1 MLEECAIAGQHEA
14 LLGVIQTLAGIS
26 HASPILD
33 LGCGTGAWLKR
44 LYDAGYRNLY
54 RVTTIARHSGTTR
67 YSIDFRTVN
76 IAEKCGL
83 VRADVW
89 LLLRKYRNTSS
100 TKTRRTLVMA

>member
-1 MLEECAIAGQHEA
+1 MLEEQAVLGQHES

-54 RVTTIARHSGTTR
+54 GIDHDSESIRRSGSR
-67 YSIDFRTVN
+67 AFRR
-76 IAEKCGL
+76 C
-83 VRADVW
+83 
-89 LLLRKYRNTSS
+89 
-100 TKTRRTLVMA
+100 